1 MLDWRNR
8 ANIAIII
15 VTATV
20 AAVFSGTVIT
30 SGAIVAVGSVVG
42 VPTVVSVVVFVRRPG
57 AHETSYCWALLDRL
71 VVVLLFRGG
80 VMPFLGHIVVV
91 IFIFQFPIREELEV
105 FAIG

>member
-8 ANIAIII
+8 TNIAIII

-20 AAVFSGTVIT
+20 ATVFSGTVIT

-42 VPTVVSVVVFVRRPG
+42 VPTVVFVRRPG
-57 AHETSYCWALLDRL
+57 VQETFCCQVLLGRL
-71 VVVLLFRGG
+71 VIILLFRGG